1 MAYNYVTVSGTFA
14 TLTGTV
20 TFTPPNDVT
29 DLTGTIPVLGPGP
42 AVCTVS
48 GGSFTSPALLATDNV
63 GLLPAGWT
71 WLTTVALTGQKAY
84 TYPVLIPAANGTTA
98 TLSALAV
105 SASGGGSAEG
115 FNNPMTTLGDVIVG
129 GAGGAAQRLTIGGS
143 AQVLTSNGS
152 GATPTW
158 QATAFSNPMIALGD
172 MIYGGTSP
180 SAGSP
185 ARLIG
190 GTVATKQ
197 FMTQT
202 GTGSASAAPAWGT
215 IASADMPGATTS
227 TQGAVQLDGT
237 AGDIKAPAIAAS
249 AGSGTLA
256 AISTHVHPL
265 QDPLALGQAQTHLP
279 WGTMGVTAS
288 TASAAWYQRL
298 LSGGYTIS
306 NITLSVGTSAGSIS
320 LGAYQTSGA
329 GINAKPAI
337 QLATTGALA
346 MPATGASSV
355 ALGGTITPNLTD
367 WLAVSFDATGGSGST
382 LQGCSGVTSNIAQ
395 GSTYNQTAGTPHPL
409 PGTAG
414 TLVNAS
420 NRIWAFR
427 GA

>member
-42 AVCTVS
+42 AVCTVA
-48 GGSFTSPALLATDNV
+48 GGSFTSPALLGTDNV

-71 WLTTVALTGQKAY
+71 WLATVALTGQRAY

-115 FNNPMTTLGDVIVG
+115 FNNPMTTIGDLI
-129 GAGGAAQRLTIGGS
+129 AGGSSGVAQRLAAGGS
-143 AQVLTSNGS
+143 ATVLTSNGA
-152 GATPTW
+152 GVTPSW
-158 QATAFSNPMIALGD
+158 QSTFISPMTTLGD
-172 MIYGGTSP
+172 TIYGGTAP
-180 SAGSP
+180 TAGSP
-185 ARLIG
+185 ARLAG

-197 FMTQT
+197 FLTQT

-227 TQGAVQLDGT
+227 TQGAVIIDGT
-237 AGDIKAPAIAAS
+237 AGDIKAPAIAAA
-249 AGSGTLA
+249 AGTVGKPPDA
-256 AISTHVHPL
+256 GHVHPL

-420 NRIWAFR
+420 NRIWALR